1 MILVYV
7 GKPSVYIPCATMLWG
22 AISFCTGRTTCKIT
36 FAFKLTATLTGLT
49 TRFVAIKTSLK
60 RDSVRLSYYDAF
72 LARFL
77 LGFVEAGFYPG
88 AIFIISKWYRRNEIS
103 QRTAFLMCGIF
114 IGEAFGA
121 LIASCILDSMDG
133 VFGYVAWRWL
143 FFVEGAL
150 TILVAIVALFILP
163 DFPEAE
169 YISWLTPEEHQLARR
184 RMIEDADPGNSP
196 HVTEKASVTT
206 MQGFISAVSDWK
218 VWGMALA
225 MHFVI
230 LSVSFFMYFPTIAS
244 AIGFD
249 AGTTLLF
256 CIPPWIFAAAITLW
270 VCRHSDRTGERC
282 VHVVG
287 PLAVGI
293 IGFLLSMFTMNAV
306 IRYFSM

>member
-1 MILVYV
+1 
-7 GKPSVYIPCATMLWG
+7 
-22 AISFCTGRTTCKIT
+22 
-36 FAFKLTATLTGLT
+36 
-49 TRFVAIKTSLK
+49 
-60 RDSVRLSYYDAF
+60 
-72 LARFL
+72 
-77 LGFVEAGFYPG
+77 
-88 AIFIISKWYRRNEIS
+88 
-103 QRTAFLMCGIF
+103 MCGIF

-206 MQGFISAVSDWK
+206 MKGFISAVSDWK

-256 CIPPWIFAAAITLW
+256 CIPPWIFAATITLW